1 MAIFLILTLCC
12 VAVERGEVN
21 GGGEMASGGGKGLGV
36 RNIYRPHWRRRNG
49 DEGIRAKL
57 MVIFYSGS
65 VRSVLSNTVITSLV
79 RGEREREG
87 KKRDSSLCHGRK

>member
-1 MAIFLILTLCC
+1 
-12 VAVERGEVN
+12 
-21 GGGEMASGGGKGLGV
+21 
-36 RNIYRPHWRRRNG
+36 
-49 DEGIRAKL
+49 

-65 VRSVLSNTVITSLV
+65 VWSMLSNIVITSLV

>member
-1 MAIFLILTLCC
+1 MA
-12 VAVERGEVN
+12 
-21 GGGEMASGGGKGLGV
+21 GGDGKRLS
-36 RNIYRPHWRRRNG
+36 NIYWPHWRRRNG

-65 VRSVLSNTVITSLV
+65 VWSMLSNTVITSLV

-87 KKRDSSLCHGRK
+87 KKRDSSLCHGHK

>member
-1 MAIFLILTLCC
+1 MA
-12 VAVERGEVN
+12 
-21 GGGEMASGGGKGLGV
+21 GGGGGKGLGV
-36 RNIYRPHWRRRNG
+36 SNIYRPHWRRKNG

-79 RGEREREG
+79 RGERERGEG
-87 KKRDSSLCHGRK
+87 ERQ

>member
-1 MAIFLILTLCC
+1 MAIFLILTPCI

-21 GGGEMASGGGKGLGV
+21 GGGEMAGGGGGKGLGV
-36 RNIYRPHWRRRNG
+36 SNIYRPHWRRKNG

-79 RGEREREG
+79 RGERERGEG
-87 KKRDSSLCHGRK
+87 ERQ